1 MKNNTFL
8 KTFLFLCLPIVL
20 QNVISLGVNLADNMM
35 LGRYAESSLSGVTA
49 INQIQFFYQCML
61 GGIGDGCIIF
71 GAQFWGRKDIDSIKK
86 VSSIAMRCGLVIMIV
101 LFIAV
106 SAFPAQIIGLFTPD
120 AEIIAE
126 GMKYLNI
133 IRFTYPFFCITQMLL
148 VMLRSVETVK
158 IAFYL
163 SVSTLVINC
172 GINYVLI
179 FGNFGAPRMG
189 VEGAAIGTLAA
200 RIIEFIIILVFV
212 FRIDTKIRIRLRD
225 FLYFDKV
232 LFKGYLM
239 VAIPTFAAAAMWGAN
254 TAIQTAIL
262 GNLSKSALAAN
273 SMASNLFMIV
283 KTMAQGSA
291 AATNVIIGKTI
302 GEGDLKKVRQYT
314 KYLQIIF
321 VFIGIIS
328 AVILFALTEP
338 VLSLYSFSDESRSYA
353 RSFLHILYVVI
364 LGMSYQMPTNFGI
377 IKGGGDTKYALTVD
391 VIGIWC
397 LVIPLSFIAAFVFHA
412 SPNTVVWCLN
422 LDQLFKCIPAYIKCN
437 HGHWIFTMTATG
449 RSEKALALK
458 DIRDGQ

>member
-1 MKNNTFL
+1 M
-8 KTFLFLCLPIVL
+8 PIVL

-35 LGRYAESSLSGVTA
+35 LGQYGEASLSGVTA

-71 GAQFWGRKDIDSIKK
+71 GAQFWGKKDIDSIKK
-86 VSSIAMRCGLVIMIV
+86 VSSIAMRCGLVIMVV

-106 SAFPAQIIGLFTPD
+106 SAFPAQIIGLFSPD

-133 IRFTYPFFCITQMLL
+133 VRFTYPFFCITQMLL

-163 SVSTLVINC
+163 SVSTLIINC

-200 RIIEFIIILVFV
+200 RIVEFVILLIFV
-212 FRIDTKIRIRLRD
+212 FRIDTKIRINIRD
-225 FLYFDKV
+225 FLFFDKV
-232 LFKGYLM
+232 MFKGYLK
-239 VAIPTFAAAAMWGAN
+239 VAIPTFLAAAMWGAN

-291 AATNVIIGKTI
+291 AATNVLIGKAI
-302 GEGDLKKVRQYT
+302 GEGDLKKVKLQTR
-314 KYLQIIF
+314 YLQILF
-321 VFIGIIS
+321 VFIGVIS
-328 AVILFALTEP
+328 AVVLFALTEP
-338 VLSLYSFSDESRSYA
+338 VLSLYSFSDESRNYA
-353 RSFLHILYVVI
+353 RSFLRILYVII

-377 IKGGGDTKYALTVD
+377 IKGGGDTKYTLAVD
-391 VIGIWC
+391 LIGIWG
-397 LVIPLSFIAAFVFHA
+397 LVIPLSLIMAFVFHA
-412 SPNTVVWCLN
+412 SPNVVVWCLN

-437 HGHWIFTMTATG
+437 HGRWIYTMTATG
-449 RSEKALALK
+449 RSERALALK
-458 DIRDGQ
+458 DIPDA